1 VLTFPSSFSYF
12 LGGYYPGLA
21 VGAQGEP
28 DWWPTGM
35 QYAHGVNKGT
45 LSANVAVVEKKEAEL
60 KAAQEKAK
68 AAKKAAKA
76 AAKAAKAAK
85 AE

>member
-1 VLTFPSSFSYF
+1 MLTFPFSFSYF

-21 VGAQGEP
+21 VGAPGEP

-76 AAKAAKAAK
+76 AAKAGKAK